1 MPLTK
6 EQKRKAIDKLK
17 ENIDKQ
23 KIVFFVDFRGLKVKD
38 LSELRKKLKKI
49 NSNFIVAKKTLLK
62 LAFKDKGI
70 SIDPKKLDGE
80 IAVIF
85 GFGDEIMPAK
95 TAYEF
100 SQDKGNLQLLGGYI
114 ESKKNEFLNSIQLI
128 ELAKLPTREELLAK
142 ITGSLAAPLSGTVNV
157 LQGNIKGL
165 VYALSAIKK

>member
-1 MPLTK
+1 
-6 EQKRKAIDKLK
+6 
-17 ENIDKQ
+17 
-23 KIVFFVDFRGLKVKD
+23 
-38 LSELRKKLKKI
+38 
-49 NSNFIVAKKTLLK
+49 
-62 LAFKDKGI
+62 
-70 SIDPKKLDGE
+70 
-80 IAVIF
+80 
-85 GFGDEIMPAK
+85 MPAK